1 MTEPVLPED
10 LPDAW
15 QRVGQRVDAQS
26 WPTHAL
32 YVVATPIGN
41 LGDLT
46 LRAWQ
51 ALDRADVIAAEDTRA
66 SRTLMDAWGITTP
79 LIAVHRHNEAS
90 AAAGI
95 VERLAAGQRV
105 ALVSDAGSPAVSDPG
120 GRVVQAVHAAGF

>member
-15 QRVGQRVDAQS
+15 QRVGQRVDEQS

-46 LRAWQ
+46 LRGWQ

-66 SRTLMDAWGITTP
+66 SRTLMDAWGISTP
-79 LIAVHRHNEAS
+79 LIACTAITATE
-90 AAAGI
+90 
-95 VERLAAGQRV
+95 
-105 ALVSDAGSPAVSDPG
+105 G
-120 GRVVQAVHAAGF
+120 GGESGR